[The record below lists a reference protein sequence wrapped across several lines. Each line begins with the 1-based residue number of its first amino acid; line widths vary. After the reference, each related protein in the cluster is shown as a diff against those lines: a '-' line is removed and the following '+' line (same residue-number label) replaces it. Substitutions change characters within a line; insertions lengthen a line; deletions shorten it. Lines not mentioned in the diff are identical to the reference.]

1 MIAILFSIALIS
13 INVIICVYGER
24 KLSAFMQ
31 DRMGPMEH
39 GKWGTFQLFADLLKL
54 IQKEDIV
61 PLAVQ
66 KRVFLLAPWLIFLSI
81 FGAFSLIPFGT
92 ENWFFGSNNTL
103 GLMVLIGILGLD
115 SVGILLAGWSS
126 NNKYSLLGAIRSVAQ
141 ILSFEIPMGLI
152 LLSFVLFTGTLNLQE
167 ITLMQGVYADQPI
180 YLFGLKSLG
189 IQINQLGGIFSWN
202 IIQMPLYTILF
213 IIYFI
218 VVLAESNRAPFDI
231 PEAES
236 ELVGGFHTE
245 YSGLRWAILF
255 MSEYGMMLLLSI
267 LGVVLFFGGY
277 YSPFPNIG
285 NLALADWTNGTY
297 GELSGIAW
305 GLFWLLLKS
314 YLIIMVQMWVR
325 WTLPRV
331 RMDQLMEFSW
341 KFLTPISLGF
351 VAISAIWSL
360 F

>member
-1 MIAILFSIALIS
+1 MAILFSLALIS

-31 DRMGPMEH
+31 DRLGPMEH
-39 GKWGTFQLFADLLKL
+39 GKWGSLQLFADLLKL

-61 PLAVQ
+61 PMAVQ
-66 KRVFLLAPWLIFLSI
+66 KGLFLLAPWLIFLAI
-81 FGAFSLIPFGT
+81 FGAFSVIPFAS
-92 ENWFFGSNNTL
+92 EHFFMGSSNSL
-103 GLMVLIGILGLD
+103 GMMILLGILGLD
-115 SVGILLAGWSS
+115 SIGILFAGWSS

-141 ILSFEIPMGLI
+141 ILSFEVPMGLI
-152 LLSFVLFTGTLNLQE
+152 LLSFVFLSGTLNLQE
-167 ITLMQGVYADQPI
+167 LSLQQGIFYDRPQ
-180 YLFGLKSLG
+180 YLFGIQKLG
-189 IQINQLGGIFSWN
+189 IELNEVGGFLTWN
-202 IIQMPLYTILF
+202 IIRMPFYFILF
-213 IIYFI
+213 IVYFI
-218 VVLAESNRAPFDI
+218 VSLAESNRAPFDI

-277 YSPFPNIG
+277 YSPLPNIG
-285 NLALADWTNGTY
+285 PIPLANWTNGEF
-297 GELSGIAW
+297 GSISGLLW

-314 YLIIMVQMWVR
+314 YILVMLQMWVR

-331 RMDQLMEFSW
+331 RVDQLMEFSW
-341 KFLTPISLGF
+341 KFLTPLSLGF
-351 VAISAIWSL
+351 VALSAIWSI

>member
-1 MIAILFSIALIS
+1 MAILFSIALIS

-31 DRMGPMEH
+31 DRLGPMEN

-61 PLAVQ
+61 PKAVS
-66 KRVFLLAPWLIFLSI
+66 KKLFLLAPWLIFLSI
-81 FGAFSLIPFGT
+81 FGAFSVIPFGA
-92 ENWFFGSNNTL
+92 ENWFLGSNNSL
-103 GLMVLIGILGLD
+103 GIMILIGILGLD
-115 SVGILLAGWSS
+115 SIGILFAGWSS
-126 NNKYSLLGAIRSVAQ
+126 NNKFSLLGAVRSVAQ
-141 ILSFEIPMGLI
+141 ILSFEVPMGLI
-152 LLSFVLFTGTLNLQE
+152 LLSFVLLTGTLNLQE
-167 ITLMQGVYADQPI
+167 ISLQQGIYSDDTI

-189 IQINQLGGIFSWN
+189 FELNHIGGIFSWN
-202 IIQMPLYTILF
+202 IVRMPLYFILF
-213 IIYFI
+213 IVYFI
-218 VVLAESNRAPFDI
+218 VTLAESNRAPFDI

-255 MSEYGMMLLLSI
+255 MSEYGMMLLLSV

-277 YSPFPNIG
+277 YSPFPNLG
-285 NLALADWTNGTY
+285 SLRLADWTNGNF
-297 GELSGIAW
+297 GEISGIIW
-305 GLFWLLLKS
+305 GLFWLLFKS
-314 YLIIMVQMWVR
+314 YIIIVIQMWVR

-331 RMDQLMEFSW
+331 RVDQLMEFSW
-341 KFLTPISLGF
+341 KFLVPLSLGF
-351 VAISAIWSL
+351 VAISAVWSI